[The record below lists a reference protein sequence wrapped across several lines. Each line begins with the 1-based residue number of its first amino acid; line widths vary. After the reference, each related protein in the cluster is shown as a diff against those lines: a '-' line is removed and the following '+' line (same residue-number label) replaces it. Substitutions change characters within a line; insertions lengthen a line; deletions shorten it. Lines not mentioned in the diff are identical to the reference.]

1 MTVEESGKSS
11 KLIESIDRSSEG
23 SNSTGEIIDL
33 SIDRSILV
41 SDLTV
46 EIFDSIDRSNS
57 TVETINR
64 RATGEINNRSIK
76 SRDPSS
82 QVES

>member
-1 MTVEESGKSS
+1 VTVEESGKSS